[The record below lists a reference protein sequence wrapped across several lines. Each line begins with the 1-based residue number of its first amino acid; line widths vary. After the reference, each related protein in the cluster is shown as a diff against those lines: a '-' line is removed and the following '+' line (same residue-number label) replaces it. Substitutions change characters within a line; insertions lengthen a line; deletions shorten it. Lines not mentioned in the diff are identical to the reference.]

1 MLLALMMATSF
12 LEHFYAWL
20 IIQRFFFF
28 FSQLDLFFL
37 DPYEISY
44 DPYEIDADLI
54 PGLGR
59 SPGEG
64 KGYPFQY
71 PWASLVAQW

>member
-37 DPYEISY
+37 DPY
-44 DPYEIDADLI
+44 DT
-54 PGLGR
+54 R
-59 SPGEG
+59 
-64 KGYPFQY
+64 
-71 PWASLVAQW
+71 